1 MLRTRLPE
9 RLQDLLLDN
18 EALED
23 FLRHLAALAAELAAT
38 ETGRP
43 VLCSVR
49 LTRYRQPVVLAGS
62 SPEALVLDRLQDGVA
77 EGPGLKALQTGLAV
91 LVPDTTMDPRW
102 RRYQRAAAQRGN
114 RSILAVTLLEDR
126 DATAILTFSS
136 TSPEAFD
143 DGAVAVC
150 AALAARAAKVMRLA
164 VRLDTAKGLNR
175 DLLQAMR
182 SRTVINVATGILM
195 AQSRCSQ
202 SEAFELLAKVSNTR
216 NVKLRV
222 IAEEILRRFDG
233 GPTGTAFSA
242 EALTAVLGGRRA

>member
-1 MLRTRLPE
+1 MLRNRLSE

-18 EALED
+18 DALED
-23 FLRHLAALAAELAAT
+23 FLRQLSNLAAEFAAA

-49 LTRYRQPVVLAGS
+49 LARRRQPTVLAGS
-62 SPEALVLDRLQDGVA
+62 GPEALMLDSMQDGVA
-77 EGPGLKALQTGLAV
+77 EGPGLEVQQAGLAV

-114 RSILAVTLLEDR
+114 RSILAVPLLADR

-136 TSPEAFD
+136 TSPEVFD
-143 DGAVAVC
+143 DGAVAAC
-150 AALAARAAKVMRLA
+150 GALALRAAKVMRLA
-164 VRLDTAKGLNR
+164 IRLDSAKGLQR

-182 SRTVINVATGILM
+182 SRTVINLATGILM

-202 SEAFELLAKVSNTR
+202 TEAFELLAQVSNTR

-222 IAEEILRRFDG
+222 IADEILQRFDG
-233 GPTGTAFSA
+233 GPAGTAVSA
-242 EALTAVLGGRRA
+242 

>member
-1 MLRTRLPE
+1 MLRARLSE

-23 FLRHLAALAAELAAT
+23 FLRQLSTLAAEFAT
-38 ETGRP
+38 AETGRP

-49 LTRYRQPVVLAGS
+49 LARPRQPTVLSGS
-62 SPEALVLDRLQDGVA
+62 APEALALDSLQDGVA
-77 EGPGLKALQTGLAV
+77 EGPGREARETGLAV

-102 RRYQRAAAQRGN
+102 RRYQRAAAQRGT
-114 RSILAVTLLEDR
+114 RSLLAVTLLAAR

-143 DGAVAVC
+143 DGAVAAC
-150 AALAARAAKVMRLA
+150 AALAVRAAKVTRLA
-164 VRLDTAKGLNR
+164 LRLDSAKGLNR

-182 SRTVINVATGILM
+182 SRSVINLATGILM

-202 SEAFELLAKVSNTR
+202 TEAFELLAKVSNTR

-233 GPTGTAFSA
+233 GPAGTAFSA
-242 EALTAVLGGRRA
+242 

>member
-1 MLRTRLPE
+1 MPKTRLTE
-9 RLQDLLLDN
+9 RLQDLVLENDV
-18 EALED
+18 LED
-23 FLRHLAALAAELAAT
+23 FLRQLAVLAAGFAAA

-49 LTRYRQPVVLAGS
+49 VVRRHRPLVLAANN
-62 SPEALVLDRLQDGVA
+62 PEAMMLDGLQDGIA
-77 EGPGLKALQTGLAV
+77 EGPGLETRKTRQAV

-102 RRYQRAAAQRGN
+102 RRYQRAAAQRGY
-114 RSILAVTLLEDR
+114 RSVLAMPLLEDR
-126 DATAILTFSS
+126 DAAATLTFIS

-143 DGAVAVC
+143 DGAVAAC
-150 AALAARAAKVMRLA
+150 ETLAVRASKVVRLA
-164 VRLDTAKGLNR
+164 VRFESAQGVNR

-216 NVKLRV
+216 NVKLRIV
-222 IAEEILRRFDG
+222 AEEILRRFDG
-233 GPTGTAFSA
+233 APAGTAFSA
-242 EALTAVLGGRRA
+242 

>member
-1 MLRTRLPE
+1 MLRARISE
-9 RLQDLLLDN
+9 RMQDLLLDS

-23 FLRHLAALAAELAAT
+23 FLRQLSALAAEFAAA

-49 LTRYRQPVVLAGS
+49 LDRHRQPTVLAGS
-62 SPEALVLDRLQDGVA
+62 SREALALDSLQDGVA
-77 EGPGLKALQTGLAV
+77 EGPGLEARETGLVV

-114 RSILAVTLLEDR
+114 RSILAVSLLTDR
-126 DATAILTFSS
+126 DAAAVLTFSS
-136 TSPEAFD
+136 TSREAFD
-143 DGAVAVC
+143 DGAVAAC
-150 AALAARAAKVMRLA
+150 GALAVRAAKVMRLA
-164 VRLDTAKGLNR
+164 VRLDAAKGLNR

-202 SEAFELLAKVSNTR
+202 TEAFELLAKVSNTR

-222 IAEEILRRFDG
+222 IAEEILRRFDNS
-233 GPTGTAFSA
+233 PAGTAFSA
-242 EALTAVLGGRRA
+242 

>member
-1 MLRTRLPE
+1 MLRARLSE

-18 EALED
+18 DALED
-23 FLRHLAALAAELAAT
+23 FLRHLSALAAELATA

-43 VLCSVR
+43 VVCSVR
-49 LTRYRQPVVLAGS
+49 LARRRQPTVLAGS
-62 SPEALVLDRLQDGVA
+62 SPEALDLDGLQDGVA
-77 EGPGLKALQTGLAV
+77 EGPGLEAMQTGRAV

-102 RRYQRAAAQRGN
+102 RRYQRAAATRGN
-114 RSILAVTLLEDR
+114 RSTLAVTLLADR

-143 DGAVAVC
+143 DAAVAVWG
-150 AALAARAAKVMRLA
+150 ALAVRAAKVMRLA
-164 VRLDTAKGLNR
+164 VRLDSAKGLNR

-182 SRTVINVATGILM
+182 SRTVINLATGILM

-222 IAEEILRRFDG
+222 IAEEILQRFDE
-233 GPTGTAFSA
+233 GPAGTAFSA
-242 EALTAVLGGRRA
+242 

>member
-1 MLRTRLPE
+1 MLRSRFSE

-18 EALED
+18 DELED
-23 FLRHLAALAAELAAT
+23 FLRQLSALAAEFAAA

-49 LTRYRQPVVLAGS
+49 LVRRRRPVVLAGS
-62 SPEALVLDRLQDGVA
+62 GPEALVLDSLQDGVA
-77 EGPGLKALQTGLAV
+77 EGPGLEARRSGLAV

-114 RSILAVTLLEDR
+114 RSILAVTLLADR
-126 DATAILTFSS
+126 DATAVLTFSS
-136 TSPEAFD
+136 TDPEAFD
-143 DGAVAVC
+143 DGAVAAC
-150 AALAARAAKVMRLA
+150 GALAARAARVMRLA
-164 VRLDTAKGLNR
+164 VRLESAKGLNR

-182 SRTVINVATGILM
+182 SRSVINLATGILM
-195 AQSRCSQ
+195 AQSCCSQ
-202 SEAFELLAKVSNTR
+202 SDAFELLARVSNTR

-233 GPTGTAFSA
+233 GPAGTAVSA
-242 EALTAVLGGRRA
+242 

>member
-1 MLRTRLPE
+1 MLRARLSE

-18 EALED
+18 DVLED
-23 FLRHLAALAAELAAT
+23 FLRQLSALAAEFAAA

-49 LTRYRQPVVLAGS
+49 LARRRQPMVLAGS
-62 SPEALVLDRLQDGVA
+62 SPEALILDSLQDGMA
-77 EGPGLKALQTGLAV
+77 EGPGLEARQTGLAV

-114 RSILAVTLLEDR
+114 RSVLAVTLLADR
-126 DATAILTFSS
+126 DAAATLTFFS

-143 DGAVAVC
+143 DGAVAAC
-150 AALAARAAKVMRLA
+150 AALAVRAAKVMRLA
-164 VRLDTAKGLNR
+164 VRLESAQGLNR

-182 SRTVINVATGILM
+182 SRTVINLATGILM

-202 SEAFELLAKVSNTR
+202 PKRSSCWPRSPTPGTSSSGSLP
-216 NVKLRV
+216 
-222 IAEEILRRFDG
+222 RRSSG
-233 GPTGTAFSA
+233 GSTAAPAGTAFSA
-242 EALTAVLGGRRA
+242 

>member
-1 MLRTRLPE
+1 MLRARLSE

-18 EALED
+18 EALEE
-23 FLRHLAALAAELAAT
+23 FLRQLSVLAAEFAAA

-49 LTRYRQPVVLAGS
+49 LARRRQPTVLAGS
-62 SPEALVLDRLQDGVA
+62 SREALALDSLQDGVA
-77 EGPGLKALQTGLAV
+77 EGPGLEARETGLAV

-114 RSILAVTLLEDR
+114 RSVLAVTLLADR

-136 TSPEAFD
+136 TAPEAFD
-143 DGAVAVC
+143 DGAVAAC
-150 AALAARAAKVMRLA
+150 GALAVRAAKVMRLA
-164 VRLDTAKGLNR
+164 VRLDAAKGLNR

-182 SRTVINVATGILM
+182 SRTVINLATGILM

-202 SEAFELLAKVSNTR
+202 TEAFELLAQVSNTR

-222 IAEEILRRFDG
+222 IAEEILRRFDS
-233 GPTGTAFSA
+233 GPAGTAFIA
-242 EALTAVLGGRRA
+242 

>member
-1 MLRTRLPE
+1 MLRARLAE

-18 EALED
+18 DALED
-23 FLRHLAALAAELAAT
+23 FLRQLAALAAEFAAA

-49 LTRYRQPVVLAGS
+49 LARRRQLKVVAGS
-62 SPEALVLDRLQDGVA
+62 SPEALILDSLQDCIS
-77 EGPGLKALQTGLAV
+77 EGPGLEAGQAGLAV

-114 RSILAVTLLEDR
+114 RSILAVTLLADR
-126 DATAILTFSS
+126 DATAVLTFSS

-143 DGAVAVC
+143 DDAVAAC
-150 AALAARAAKVMRLA
+150 AALAVRAAKVMRLA
-164 VRLDTAKGLNR
+164 VRLDSAKGLNR

-182 SRTVINVATGILM
+182 SRTAINLATGILM

-202 SEAFELLAKVSNTR
+202 TEAFELLAKVSNTR

-233 GPTGTAFSA
+233 GPAGTVFSA
-242 EALTAVLGGRRA
+242 

>member
-23 FLRHLAALAAELAAT
+23 FLRQLSALAAEFAAA

-43 VLCSVR
+43 VMSSVR
-49 LTRYRQPVVLAGS
+49 LARHRQPTVLAGS
-62 SPEALVLDRLQDGVA
+62 SPEALALDSLQDSMA
-77 EGPGLKALQTGLAV
+77 EGPGLEPLQTGLAV

-102 RRYQRAAAQRGN
+102 RRYQRASAQRGN
-114 RSILAVTLLEDR
+114 RSILAVTLLADR

-136 TSPEAFD
+136 PSPEAFD
-143 DGAVAVC
+143 DGAVAAC
-150 AALAARAAKVMRLA
+150 AALAVPAAIVMRLA
-164 VRLDTAKGLNR
+164 VRLDSAKGLNR

-182 SRTVINVATGILM
+182 SRTVINLATGILM

-216 NVKLRV
+216 NVKLGV
-222 IAEEILRRFDG
+222 IAEEILRRFDE
-233 GPTGTAFSA
+233 GPVETAFSA
-242 EALTAVLGGRRA
+242 